1 MEEGTARRNHHMTS
15 CHCCETPLPTKG
27 KRAKIT
33 IYHNFL
39 GDRAINE
46 STQLLL
52 CADCTQP
59 IARKIARLQTEN
71 RTTMDEK
78 VNWEGHSWCDKEEHR
93 TVGPHR
99 ARCFTCGMWC
109 YPDAS
114 CHCGE

>member
-1 MEEGTARRNHHMTS
+1 MTS

-52 CADCTQP
+52 CADCTEVV
-59 IARKIARLQTEN
+59 ARKIAQL
-71 RTTMDEK
+71 
-78 VNWEGHSWCDKEEHR
+78 H
-93 TVGPHR
+93 
-99 ARCFTCGMWC
+99 AL
-109 YPDAS
+109 
-114 CHCGE
+114 HCGE